1 MKKITILLII
11 ITLFS
16 ITSYSQISAITS
28 SGKRVILNTDSTWKY
43 ADGSNNTPEKPCI
56 QFHTGNLTIKNN
68 TDKDIYFY
76 YHFNGIHGYNPSVA
90 KVKAKSSKTVSSLTT
105 CIEDSGKKFQFKYGW
120 KATLESQKNNIQISE
135 MEGIENGDFVLNDC
149 ETTEV
154 EVDN

>member
-43 ADGSNNTPEKPCI
+43 ADGSNITPEKPCI

-76 YHFNGIHGYNPSVA
+76 YHYNGIYGYDASLA
-90 KVKAKSSKTVSSLTT
+90 KIKAKSSKTVSSLTT
-105 CIEDSGKKFQFKYGW
+105 ISPGKNQFKYAW
-120 KATLESQKNNIQISE
+120 KAALESQRNNIQISE
-135 MEGIENGDFVLNDC
+135 MEGIENGEFVLNDC